1 MTGAVGPGDI
11 WTVDL
16 SRGAFSRLTSAPGFE
31 TAPVWSPDG
40 RRLAFASDQGA
51 LPKIY
56 VRNASGTG
64 TEDVLVSP
72 PGRSFPTAWSPDGRH
87 VLFMQ
92 SGGAT
97 RMDIWSYDVQ
107 SRTAAP
113 LLASAFDEGWATFS
127 PDGKWI
133 AYVSDENQ
141 QPQVYVRSFPD
152 GDVKTQISTSGG
164 AQPQWRR
171 DGRELF
177 YIAPDN
183 GLMAVAMQTASGRI
197 GASPP
202 QALFITDVDQGRTVR
217 NQYAVVCR
225 RPALSRALRSESGRL
240 ANHRRTELAQPDEEM
255 TCCYRAASELAPRA
269 DQLSST
275 EAGGEVRSTSMLMMK
290 RPSGATS

>member
-1 MTGAVGPGDI
+1 
-11 WTVDL
+11 
-16 SRGAFSRLTSAPGFE
+16 
-31 TAPVWSPDG
+31 VWSQDG

-107 SRTAAP
+107 RRTAAP

-171 DGRELF
+171 DARELF

-183 GLMAVAMQTASGRI
+183 ALMSVALQTASGRI

-202 QALFITDVDQGRTVR
+202 QMLFITDIDQGRTVR
-217 NQYAVVCR
+217 NQYAASADGQRFLV
-225 RPALSRALRSESGRL
+225 LSAVNPGASPIIAVLPPSSVSRSQAETIR
-240 ANHRRTELAQPDEEM
+240 
-255 TCCYRAASELAPRA
+255 C
-269 DQLSST
+269 
-275 EAGGEVRSTSMLMMK
+275 
-290 RPSGATS
+290 